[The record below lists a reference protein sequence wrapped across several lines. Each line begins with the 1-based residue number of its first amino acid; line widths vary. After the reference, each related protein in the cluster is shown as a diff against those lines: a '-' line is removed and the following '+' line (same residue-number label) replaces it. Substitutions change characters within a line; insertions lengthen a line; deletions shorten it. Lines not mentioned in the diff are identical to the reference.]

1 MPTIHHRYGG
11 SNASIWLNC
20 AAAPGLIA
28 KVPRRPAGPAAEHGT
43 AQHDVMEALIRD
55 PDLVPEKFPGTKMAN
70 GIVIDETHL
79 GAINTAL
86 DAWIEIQDTFPNAS
100 FIEAER
106 MVMLTEEAGGTADG
120 MMVEGKRAA
129 IIDFK
134 FGSMQV
140 DADTDQLLFYAACA
154 RKTLPEFA
162 AVEEFECY
170 IIQPALDPAVDKVVY
185 PASVLDRFETTA
197 FTAIRASKQPG
208 ARPVEGDWCKWCD
221 AKLVC
226 PAKTKR
232 NDTLTYPAEHILNLT
247 TLAEQAARLEPLL
260 KAAEKWQEEAKE
272 RIHHELSHGVQVP
285 GWKLV
290 NKRAARMWKS
300 EPEAILAMKR
310 LNIGPDKYMITSLIS
325 PAKAEELLKRKTVDE
340 LTNKVSAGTTIAPLD
355 DKRPAV
361 LPMAAVAAQLKRTR

>member
-1 MPTIHHRYGG
+1 MPTIHHKYGG
-11 SNASIWLNC
+11 SNANIWINC
-20 AAAPGLIA
+20 AAAPGLIE

-55 PDLVPEKFPGTKMAN
+55 PDLVPESFLGTKMAN
-70 GIVIDETHL
+70 GIVIDEEHM

-86 DAWIEIQDTFPNAS
+86 DAWVEIQDTFPNAT

-120 MMVEGKRAA
+120 LMVEGKRGA

-134 FGSMQV
+134 FGQNQV
-140 DADTDQLLFYAACA
+140 DADSDQLLFYAVCA
-154 RKTLPEFA
+154 RKSLPEFMR
-162 AVEEFECY
+162 VEEFECY
-170 IIQPALDPAVDKVVY
+170 IIQPALEPVIDKTVY
-185 PASVLDRFETTA
+185 TKSVLDRFETTA

-208 ARPVEGDWCKWCD
+208 ARPVEGDWCKWCN

-226 PAKTKR
+226 PAKTQR
-232 NDTLTYPAEHILNLT
+232 NDTLTHPKDHILDLGK
-247 TLAEQAARLEPLL
+247 LGDQAARLQPLL
-260 KAAEKWQEEAKE
+260 KAAEKWQEEALE
-272 RIHHELSHGVQVP
+272 RIHHELSHGVAVP

-290 NKRAARMWKS
+290 NKRAVRMWKS

-310 LNIGPDKYMITSLIS
+310 LNISPDKYMITSLIS
-325 PAKAEELLKRKTVDE
+325 PNKAEELMKKKTVDE
-340 LTNKVSAGTTIAPLD
+340 LTNKVSSGTTVALAD

-361 LPMAAVAAQLKRTR
+361 LPVAAVAAQLKKLK